1 VNPFETLTQTVTA
14 AITINHQIEQLK
26 DELATLTNTVNK
38 MGEHVTELRIR
49 VAVLESAREAD
60 KKEIATEFE
69 RFALRME
76 RQAIKN
82 QLPPLPAPSETSED
96 S

>member
-1 VNPFETLTQTVTA
+1 MNPLENITQAVTA
-14 AITINHQIEQLK
+14 AITINQQLQQLK
-26 DELATLTNTVNK
+26 DELATLTGKVNQ
-38 MGEHVTELRIR
+38 MGEHVTDLRIR

-76 RQAIKN
+76 RQAIAN
-82 QLPPLPAPSETSED
+82 QLPPSFTPSGTTDEN
-96 S
+96 